1 MRKIAVLYGGNS
13 HQFRT
18 LYEPKYH
25 RYIHS
30 IIYLPELQYTSLDD
44 IDVLLIP
51 SQLHQ
56 CLVSESQH
64 IIDAF
69 ISRGGI
75 VTALGAQPNQWLPG
89 NNWEIRPTNFWWWL
103 ESHARSG
110 LVAERP
116 DHDFFRYLTL
126 NDATWHYH
134 GVFFPPAG
142 SDIIISVEDGGAI
155 MYVDKVSTA
164 GTLIMTTLDP
174 EYHYGSY
181 FMPATER
188 FLDGF
193 LPWLAEGKL

>member
-25 RYIHS
+25 RYIHH

-51 SQLHQ
+51 SQLHKS
-56 CLVSESQH
+56 LVSESQH

-69 ISRGGI
+69 INRGGI
-75 VTALGAQPNQWLPG
+75 VTALGAQPNPWLPG
-89 NNWEIRPTNFWWWL
+89 HNWEIRPTNFWWWL
-103 ESHARSG
+103 ESSTRSG

-116 DHDFFRYLTL
+116 DHDFFRYLTIK
-126 NDATWHYH
+126 DATWHYH

-164 GTLIMTTLDP
+164 GTFIMTTLDP

-193 LPWLAEGKL
+193 FPWLAEGKL